1 MGNDIYL
8 DLGIYGKDLNV
19 GDEIFFYSAGE
30 YSKCRAVVK
39 MRDNIMRLVRIEDGL
54 LPCPFCGGKAFLVFI
69 DNKGW
74 KVRCSGLECVENR
87 FGNGQQDAVDHWNRR
102 VK

>member
-8 DLGIYGKDLNV
+8 DLGVYGKDLNV
-19 GDEIFFYSAGE
+19 GDEIFRYWGGE
-30 YSKCRAVVK
+30 YSKCRAAEK
-39 MRDNIMRLVRIEDGL
+39 MKDNIMRLVRIGDGL
-54 LPCPFCGGKAFLVFI
+54 LPCPFCGGKATLFWL

-87 FGNGQQDAVDHWNRR
+87 YGNGQQDAVDHWNCR